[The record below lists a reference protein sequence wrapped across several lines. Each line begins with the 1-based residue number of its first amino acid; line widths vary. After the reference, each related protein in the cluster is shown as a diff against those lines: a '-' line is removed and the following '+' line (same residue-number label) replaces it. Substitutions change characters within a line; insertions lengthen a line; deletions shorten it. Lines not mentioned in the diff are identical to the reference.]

1 MEHYV
6 TLFDSAFL
14 PSGLCLHD
22 SLIKNAGDFTLWI
35 VCMDQKVEQQL
46 VDLQLSNVRLIALES
61 IENERLLSVK
71 SDRTK
76 GEYCWTM
83 TPFVAE
89 AVLTLATEAK
99 RVTYLDADLFFY
111 DSPALFFEELERS
124 QKKVLITEHAF
135 APEYTNWEE
144 LSGRF
149 CVQFLTFTNS
159 NEALKV
165 MHWWQDA
172 CIEWCYARIEK
183 ERFGD
188 QKYLNKWPELFGND
202 VHILHQKNKTLAP
215 WNVSFYMQQ
224 QALKPVFYHFHSLR
238 LIGEKTVRLYEG
250 YKINKQG
257 QYLYQLYLQ
266 VLEEKLKV
274 LKTFNI
280 DIPFFPEKPSLL
292 SLLRRFRD
300 ICKRTVKYQLLKY

>member
-6 TLFDSAFL
+6 TLFDSSFL
-14 PSGLCLHD
+14 PSGLCLHH
-22 SLIKNAGDFTLWI
+22 SLTKHAGSFTLWV
-35 VCMDQKVEQQL
+35 VCMDEKVKQQL
-46 VDLQLSNVRLIALES
+46 VDLQLSNVMLIELES
-61 IENERLLSVK
+61 IENKRLLSVK

-89 AVLTLATEAK
+89 SVFTLAPEAK

-111 DSPALFFEELERS
+111 DSPALFFEEFERS

-135 APEYTNWEE
+135 APEYANWEE

-159 NEALKV
+159 IEALRV

-202 VHILHQKNKTLAP
+202 VHILKQKNRTLAP
-215 WNVSFYMQQ
+215 WNVSFYLKIQS
-224 QALKPVFYHFHSLR
+224 LKPVFYHFHSLR
-238 LIGEKTVRLYEG
+238 LVGEKTVRLYEG
-250 YKINKQG
+250 YRINKQG
-257 QYLYQLYLQ
+257 QHLYHLYLQ

-274 LKTFNI
+274 LKAYNI
-280 DIPFFPEKPSLL
+280 DIPSFPEKLSLI
-292 SLLRRFRD
+292 SLLRRLRD

>member
-6 TLFDSAFL
+6 TLFDSGFL

-22 SLIKNAGDFTLWI
+22 SLMKHAGSFTLWI

-46 VDLQLSNVRLIALES
+46 VNLKLPNVRLIALES

-89 AVLTLATEAK
+89 SVFSLAPEAK

-111 DSPALFFEELERS
+111 DSPALFFDELENS
-124 QKKVLITEHAF
+124 NKKVLITEHAF
-135 APEYTNWEE
+135 APEYAKWEA

-149 CVQFLTFTNS
+149 CVQFLSFTNS
-159 NEALKV
+159 IEALQV

-172 CIEWCYARIEK
+172 CIEWCYAKIE
-183 ERFGD
+183 EDRFGD
-188 QKYLNKWPELFGND
+188 QKYLNKWPKLFGND
-202 VHILHQKNKTLAP
+202 VHVLEQKNRTLAP
-215 WNVSFYMQQ
+215 WNVSYYTEQ

-238 LIGEKTVRLYEG
+238 LVGEKTVRLYEG
-250 YKINKQG
+250 YKINQQG
-257 QYLYQLYLQ
+257 QLLYDLYIRA
-266 VLEEKLKV
+266 LEEKLKV
-274 LKTFNI
+274 LKAFRI
-280 DIPFFPEKPSLL
+280 DIPFFPEKFTLL
-292 SLLRRFRD
+292 SILRRCRD
-300 ICKRTVKYQLLKY
+300 IYKKTVKYTLLKY

>member
-6 TLFDSAFL
+6 TLFDSGFL

-22 SLIKNAGDFTLWI
+22 SLMKYAGDFTLWI

-46 VDLQLSNVRLIALES
+46 VNLKLSNVRLIALES

-71 SDRTK
+71 STRTK

-89 AVLTLATEAK
+89 SVFTLAPEAQ
-99 RVTYLDADLFFY
+99 RVTYLDADLFFF
-111 DSPALFFEELERS
+111 DSPTPFFDELEKS

-135 APEYTNWEE
+135 APEYAQWEE
-144 LSGRF
+144 LSGKF

-159 NEALKV
+159 IESFQV

-183 ERFGD
+183 DRFGD
-188 QKYLNKWPELFGND
+188 QKYLNKWPELFGKD
-202 VHILHQKNKTLAP
+202 VHVLEQKNRTLAP
-215 WNVSFYMQQ
+215 WNVSYYMEQQ
-224 QALKPVFYHFHSLR
+224 ILKPVFYHFHSLR
-238 LIGEKTVRLYEG
+238 LVGEKAVRLYEG
-250 YKINKQG
+250 YKINRQS
-257 QYLYQLYLQ
+257 QLLYDSYIQ
-266 VLEEKLKV
+266 VLEEQLKA
-274 LKTFNI
+274 LKALGINT
-280 DIPFFPEKPSLL
+280 PFFLETRTPLQ
-292 SLLRRFRD
+292 LLRRIRD
-300 ICKRTVKYQLLKY
+300 ICKKTVKYRLLKY

>member
-6 TLFDSAFL
+6 TLFDSVFL

-35 VCMDQKVEQQL
+35 VCMDRKVEQQL
-46 VDLQLSNVRLIALES
+46 VKLKLSNVRLITLES

-89 AVLTLATEAK
+89 SVFTLVPEAK

-111 DSPALFFEELERS
+111 DSPALFFDELERS

-135 APEYTNWEE
+135 APEYAKWEE

-159 NEALKV
+159 DEALKV

-172 CIEWCYARIEK
+172 CIDWCYARIEK
-183 ERFGD
+183 DRFGD

-202 VHILHQKNKTLAP
+202 VHVLKQRNRTLAP
-215 WNVSFYMQQ
+215 WNVSFYMEQ

-238 LIGEKTVRLYEG
+238 LVGEKTVRLYEG

-257 QYLYQLYLQ
+257 QLLYHLYIQ
-266 VLEEKLKV
+266 ALEEKLKV
-274 LKTFNI
+274 LKTFKI
-280 DIPFFPEKPSLL
+280 DIPFFPEKVSLVT
-292 SLLRRFRD
+292 LLRRCRD
-300 ICKRTVKYQLLKY
+300 ICKKTVKYKLLKY